1 MTIKVLVNAV
11 TIKYF
16 NSDKFVELGLE
27 EDLIYITGTYT
38 RKWIELDNIKIWLLT
53 QVQLL

>member
-27 EDLIYITGTYT
+27 EDLIYYRYIYKKVNRIGQY
-38 RKWIELDNIKIWLLT
+38 
-53 QVQLL
+53 